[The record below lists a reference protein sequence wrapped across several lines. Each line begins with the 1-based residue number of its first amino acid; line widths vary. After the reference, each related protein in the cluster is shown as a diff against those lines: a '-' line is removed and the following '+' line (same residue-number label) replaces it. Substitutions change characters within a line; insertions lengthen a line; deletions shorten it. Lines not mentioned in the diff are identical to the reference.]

1 VNPAS
6 GHRPVGSVQ
15 EWVGSI
21 ALAVA
26 AGVVFFLTAHL
37 GLELLTTA
45 ERVAV
50 FWPASGIAAGA
61 LIALGPRARKPVA
74 TGVIVATVA
83 ANIMVD
89 RSLWAAL
96 AFGLCNASEALL
108 LAWLI
113 ERWFGPAFNLDNLRR
128 VLGFFASTATATAT
142 AAAGAA
148 IAMKLFGP
156 STAGLLDVWKVWFAS
171 DALGVVS
178 VAPLLI
184 GIAAATR
191 DAPSWREVLEGTLAV
206 IAVSAANGFALAL
219 LTGSWSLMS
228 PAVFL
233 FPLLLWLGSRCRPVF
248 AAAAVFTL
256 CAAIVWTTI
265 NDLGRYGD
273 PSQPI
278 VNRVLAAQVA
288 MLGTTLAALALAALF
303 AERRRHEATIVAS
316 ETRIRSILD
325 AAKVIAWEVDLIRD
339 TVHAEGPV
347 ARFLDKPDGI
357 PNSGFGAFAATI
369 HPQDRERAMAEFLT
383 ALKTSTNY
391 QLEFRVPASG
401 DDARWVTAEGEIER
415 DDTGRAVSIR
425 GITRDVTARKKAEET
440 LQKSESK
447 LRQLLGALPAAIYVT
462 DAAGH
467 ITYCNQSAINL
478 WGVEPTLGKDKW
490 SDFSKFYYAD
500 GSPMARADCP
510 TEIALKQ
517 GRVAPSQE
525 AIIERRDGRRIPI
538 FPYPTSLR
546 DEAGAIVGV
555 VNMTVDISER
565 KVAEQALA
573 ERNLQL
579 ALVGRAALVGSFAY
593 DIDSEE
599 IQISQGFAA
608 IHGLPEET
616 THVSRSIWRVGVHP
630 EDLARLDEVRKRA
643 FRHQRGEYGSEY
655 RIVRSGGEVRWI
667 EARCFAS
674 YRSDG
679 SPQRVVGVNIDVTER
694 KRADDHQR
702 MLVAELDH
710 RVKNVL
716 ATVSAV
722 AACTLDTSSTM
733 DQFVAAFDGRIRSMA
748 TTHELLSGRGWKG
761 IPLAELL
768 RHQLAPYAT
777 TNNMDV
783 KGPDVLLSAVAG
795 QTIGMVFHE
804 LITNAAK
811 YGALSTR
818 NGRLSVRWGWLRN
831 GKVVDR
837 LVMEWRE
844 IGGPVVGTPSRAGL
858 GMEVIRDLVPY
869 ELEGNVDLAFASE
882 GARCH
887 FDIPVSRLTNDDPLG
902 NKFNRSDLAEPFGGC
917 RKQSATTLSKL
928 EREMTLREE
937 AEAAQTQRM
946 QAFRQLAGGMAHDS
960 NNVLAAISA
969 YLDAI
974 TLRSSDD
981 KISEAIEGAMG
992 AIQMGAS
999 LNRRLLFLSRPQG
1012 VGLERLDLND
1022 RVTSTLDLL
1031 KRTLG
1036 EQVTVFLRLSLDPC
1050 RTSANPGDVDNA
1062 ILDLAVN
1069 ARDAMP
1075 KGGTLTIETRQVTI
1089 DADAAGRILEAQPG
1103 DYVTLTV
1110 SDTGHGMSSDILK
1123 HAMEPFF
1130 TTKGPGKGPGLGL
1143 ATVYGIVRQSVG
1155 FISIDST
1162 VGKGTSV
1169 HLNFPRENLGRLRA
1183 PREHSWLA
1191 HSIGL
1196 CRSDPL
1202 DRRKV

>member
-1 VNPAS
+1 M
-6 GHRPVGSVQ
+6 G
-15 EWVGSI
+15 
-21 ALAVA
+21 
-26 AGVVFFLTAHL
+26 
-37 GLELLTTA
+37 
-45 ERVAV
+45 
-50 FWPASGIAAGA
+50 
-61 LIALGPRARKPVA
+61 
-74 TGVIVATVA
+74 
-83 ANIMVD
+83 D

-96 AFGLCNASEALL
+96 AFGLCNAGEALL
-108 LAWLI
+108 VAWLI

-128 VLGFFASTATATAT
+128 VLGFFASAAAATAT
-142 AAAGAA
+142 AAAGASF
-148 IAMKLFGP
+148 AMKLFGP
-156 STAGLLDVWKVWFAS
+156 STAGFLDVWKVWFAS
-171 DALGVVS
+171 DALGVMT

-184 GIAAATR
+184 GIAAAAR
-191 DAPSWREVLEGTLAV
+191 DAPSSRDVLEGTSAV
-206 IAVSAANGFALAL
+206 VVVSVANGLALAL

-248 AAAAVFTL
+248 AAAAVFTI

-278 VNRVLAAQVA
+278 VDRVLAAQVA

-339 TVHAEGPV
+339 TVHVEGPI
-347 ARFLDKPDGI
+347 ARFLDKPDGM
-357 PNSGFGAFAATI
+357 PTDGFAAFAATI
-369 HPQDRERAMAEFLT
+369 HPEDRDRAMAEFLT
-383 ALKTSTNY
+383 ALKASTNY
-391 QLEFRVPASG
+391 QLEFRLPSSSG
-401 DDARWVTAEGEIER
+401 DARWVTAEGAIER

-425 GITRDVTARKKAEET
+425 GITRDITARKQAEER
-440 LQKSESK
+440 LQKSELK
-447 LRQLLGALPAAIYVT
+447 LRELLGALPAAIYVT

-467 ITYCNQSAINL
+467 ITYCNQSAIDL
-478 WGVEPTLGKDKW
+478 WGAEPALGKDMW
-490 SDFSKFYYAD
+490 SDFSKFFYAD
-500 GSPMARADCP
+500 GSPMPLADCP
-510 TEIALKQ
+510 TDIALKK
-517 GRVAPSQE
+517 GRVAGPGRE
-525 AIIERRDGRRIPI
+525 AIIGRKGGTRIPI
-538 FPYPTSLR
+538 APFATPLR
-546 DEAGAIVGV
+546 DETGAIVGI

-565 KVAEQALA
+565 KKAELALA

-579 ALVGRAALVGSFAY
+579 ALAGRAALVGSFAY
-593 DIDSEE
+593 DIGTEE
-599 IQISQGFAA
+599 IQVSVGYAA
-608 IHGLPEET
+608 IHGLPEGT
-616 THVSRSIWRVGVHP
+616 THIARGQWQSGVHP
-630 EDLARLDEVRKRA
+630 DDRGRVDELRSRV
-643 FRHQRGEYGSEY
+643 FDDQRSEYAIEY

-667 EARCFAS
+667 EARCFVS

-679 SPQRVVGVNIDVTER
+679 NPQRVVGVNIDVTKR
-694 KRADDHQR
+694 KRDGDHQR
-702 MLVAELDH
+702 MLIAELDH

-733 DQFVAAFDGRIRSMA
+733 DQFVAALDGRIRSMA

-783 KGPDVLLSAVAG
+783 KGPDVLLSAGAG

-818 NGRLSVRWGWLRN
+818 NGRLSVRWDWPRN
-831 GKVVDR
+831 GKLADR
-837 LVMEWRE
+837 LVIKWGE
-844 IGGPVVGTPSRAGL
+844 IGGPAVKAPARVGH

-869 ELEGNVDLAFASE
+869 ELEGNVDLTFAPE
-882 GARCH
+882 GVRCR
-887 FDIPVSRLTNDDPLG
+887 FDIPLSRLTNDDPLG
-902 NKFNRSDLAEPFGGC
+902 NECDGSDLGQPIGGC
-917 RKQSATTLSKL
+917 WKQSATALSKL
-928 EREMTLREE
+928 ERDMTLHEE
-937 AEAAQTQRM
+937 AQAAQTQRM
-946 QAFRQLAGGMAHDS
+946 EAFRQLAGGMAHDF

-969 YLDAI
+969 YLDAV
-974 TLRSSDD
+974 TLRSSDE
-981 KISEAIEGAMG
+981 KTSEAIEGAMG

-1022 RVTSTLDLL
+1022 RVTRTLELL

-1036 EQVTVFLRLSLDPC
+1036 EQVTVSLRLSLDPC
-1050 RTSANPGDVDNA
+1050 RTSANPGDVDTA
-1062 ILDLAVN
+1062 ILDLAIN

-1075 KGGTLTIETRQVTI
+1075 QGGTLTIETRQVTI
-1089 DADAAGRILEAQPG
+1089 DADAAGRIPEAQPG

-1110 SDTGHGMSSDILK
+1110 SDTGHGMSSEILK

-1169 HLNFPRENLGRLRA
+1169 HLNFPRAEPGSIVSTARAQLGCAPQRPLPLRSA
-1183 PREHSWLA
+1183 
-1191 HSIGL
+1191 
-1196 CRSDPL
+1196 RSS
-1202 DRRKV
+1202 